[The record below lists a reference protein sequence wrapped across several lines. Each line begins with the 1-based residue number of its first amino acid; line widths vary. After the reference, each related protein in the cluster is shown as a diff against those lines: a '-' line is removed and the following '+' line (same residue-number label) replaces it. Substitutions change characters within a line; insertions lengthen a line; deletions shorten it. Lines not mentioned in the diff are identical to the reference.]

1 MFEKVKET
9 FREFTF
15 LSPKDLIELASVIKL
30 KQLKRGEHLVR
41 VGEYNYLAVKVLKG
55 LLCHYVRDKNGIEKA
70 LLFVP
75 EKMNSGAMQ
84 TTLYRKPADEN
95 IIALEDTLM
104 ISADVRELD
113 KLAATN
119 IRIMKMLNQS
129 YKQVIAEAAERIRFL
144 IAHAPEER
152 YQHFCKT
159 YPHLEQRVKQKDLAS
174 YLGITP
180 TSLSRIRARIVK
192 S

>member
-1 MFEKVKET
+1 MFEKIKET

-15 LSPKDLIELASVIKL
+15 LSPKDLIDLAAVIKL
-30 KQLKRGEHLVR
+30 KRLEKGEHLVR

-55 LLCHYVRDKNGIEKA
+55 LLCHYVTDKNGIEHA

-75 EKMNSGAMQ
+75 EKMNSGSLQ

-113 KLAATN
+113 KLAANN

-129 YKQVIAEAAERIRFL
+129 YKQIIAEAGERIRFL
-144 IAHAPEER
+144 IAHVPEER
-152 YQHFCKT
+152 YMHFCKT
-159 YPHLEQRVKQKDLAS
+159 YPNLEQRVKQKDLAS

-180 TSLSRIRARIVK
+180 SSLSRIRARIVK